1 MTNSGIINKGWFS
14 EVCPMWEGIA
24 VSLKVDELLYS
35 KKSRFQQIDLYQT
48 RSHGRMLVLDGII
61 QLTER
66 DEFSYQEMM
75 AHLPLFSHPK
85 SENVLVVGGGDGGIL
100 REINRHNDVCLI
112 DFCEIDE
119 EVIEVSKRFLP
130 SMACGFDDPRVTVHI
145 KDGAAFVREH
155 PGCYDVIIVDSS
167 DPVGP
172 GEILF
177 EHQFYQDLKHA
188 LKPGGLIA
196 TQGESFFLHP
206 DWVEKLMGITRSLF
220 PIHAYANIIVPTYTG
235 GHICVCMGSL
245 GPTLT
250 APVRPVPE
258 ALQSQLKYYSPE
270 VHRAAFVLP
279 YFAERMLKGKA
290 I

>member
-1 MTNSGIINKGWFS
+1 MANSGVINNGWFS
-14 EVCPMWEGIA
+14 EVCSMWEGIA
-24 VSLKVDELLYS
+24 VSMKVDEVLCR
-35 KKSRFQQIDLYQT
+35 KKSRFQQIDVYQT

-66 DEFSYQEMM
+66 DEFCYQEMM
-75 AHLPLFSHPK
+75 SHLPLFCHP
-85 SENVLVVGGGDGGIL
+85 NPATVLVIGGGDGGVL
-100 REINRHNDVCLI
+100 REIGRHENIRSI

-119 EVIEVSKRFLP
+119 EVIEVSKQFLP

-155 PGCYDVIIVDSS
+155 PECYDVIIVDSS

-172 GEILF
+172 GEVLF
-177 EHQFYQDLKHA
+177 ENQFYEDLKRS

-196 TQGESFFLHP
+196 TQGESIFLHP
-206 DWVEKLMGITRSLF
+206 DWVEKLVDITRSLF
-220 PIHAYANIIVPTYTG
+220 PVHAYANIVVPTYTG
-235 GHICVCMGSL
+235 GHISVCLGSL
-245 GPTLT
+245 GPGLTEPARLVPQTL
-250 APVRPVPE
+250 
-258 ALQSQLKYYSPE
+258 QGQLKYYSPA

-279 YFAERMLKGKA
+279 YFAEKMLRGKD

>member
-1 MTNSGIINKGWFS
+1 MTNSGVVNKGWFS
-14 EVCPMWEGIA
+14 EICPMWEGIA
-24 VSLKVDELLYS
+24 VSVKVEQLLYS

-61 QLTER
+61 QLTEQ

-75 AHLPLFSHPK
+75 AHLPLFSHPNP
-85 SENVLVVGGGDGGIL
+85 EHVLVIGGGDGGVL
-100 REINRHNDVCLI
+100 REISRHGNVCSI

-119 EVIEVSKRFLP
+119 DVIEVSKRFLP
-130 SMACGFDDPRVTVHI
+130 FMACGFDDPRVKIHI
-145 KDGAAFVREH
+145 KDGAVFVREN

-172 GEILF
+172 GEMLF
-177 EHQFYQDLKHA
+177 EKQFYQDLKHA

-206 DWVEKLMGITRSLF
+206 DWVEKLMGITHSLF

-235 GHICVCMGSL
+235 GHIGMCMGSL
-245 GPTLT
+245 GPELRVP
-250 APVRPVPE
+250 ARSVPE
-258 ALQSQLKYYSPE
+258 ALQSQLKYYSSQ

-279 YFAERMLKGKA
+279 YFAEKLIKGNVS
-290 I
+290 

>member
-1 MTNSGIINKGWFS
+1 
-14 EVCPMWEGIA
+14 MWEGIA
-24 VSLKVDELLYS
+24 ISLKVDELLYS

-75 AHLPLFSHPK
+75 AHLPLFSHPHP
-85 SENVLVVGGGDGGIL
+85 EHVLVIGGGDGGVL
-100 REINRHNDVCLI
+100 REINRHNDVCCI

-119 EVIEVSKRFLP
+119 EVITVSKQFLP
-130 SMACGFDDPRVTVHI
+130 ALACGFDDPRVCVHI

-155 PGCYDVIIVDSS
+155 PNCYDVIIVDSS

-172 GEILF
+172 GEVLF
-177 EHQFYQDLKHA
+177 ENQFYQDLKHA
-188 LKPGGLIA
+188 LKAGGLIA

-220 PIHAYANIIVPTYTG
+220 PIHAYANILVPTYTG
-235 GHICVCMGSL
+235 GHIGMCLGSL
-245 GPTLT
+245 GPKLV
-250 APVRPVPE
+250 APARPVPQV
-258 ALQSQLKYYSPE
+258 LQSQLKYYSPGM
-270 VHRAAFVLP
+270 HSAAFVLP
-279 YFAERMLKGKA
+279 YFAEKMLEGKGE
-290 I
+290 

>member
-1 MTNSGIINKGWFS
+1 MTNSGIIHKGWFS

-66 DEFSYQEMM
+66 DEFSYHEMM
-75 AHLPLFSHPK
+75 GHLPLFSHPNP
-85 SENVLVVGGGDGGIL
+85 ENVLVIGGGDGGVL
-100 REINRHNDVCLI
+100 REINRHDNVCFI

-119 EVIEVSKRFLP
+119 DVINVSKRFLP
-130 SMACGFDDPRVTVHI
+130 SMACGFDDPRVTVHM
-145 KDGAAFVREH
+145 KDGAAFVRKH
-155 PGCYDVIIVDSS
+155 PGFYDVIIVDSS

-172 GEILF
+172 GEALF
-177 EHQFYQDLKHA
+177 EKQFYQDLRHA

-206 DWVEKLMGITRSLF
+206 DWVEKLISITQSLF
-220 PIHAYANIIVPTYTG
+220 PIYAYANIIVPTYTG
-235 GHICVCMGSL
+235 GHISMCMGSL
-245 GPTLT
+245 GPKLT
-250 APVRPVPE
+250 APARPVPQ
-258 ALQSQLKYYSPE
+258 ALQSQLKYYSSRM
-270 VHRAAFVLP
+270 HRAAFVLP
-279 YFAERMLKGKA
+279 YFAEKMLNLDY
-290 I
+290 

>member
-1 MTNSGIINKGWFS
+1 
-14 EVCPMWEGIA
+14 MWEGIA
-24 VSLKVDELLYS
+24 VSMKVDEVLYS
-35 KKSRFQQIDLYQT
+35 KKSRFQQIDVYQT

-75 AHLPLFSHPK
+75 SHLPLFCHPNP
-85 SENVLVVGGGDGGIL
+85 ENVLVVGGGDGGVL
-100 REINRHNDVCLI
+100 REIRRHENVCSI

-119 EVIEVSKRFLP
+119 EVIKVSKQFLP
-130 SMACGFDDPRVTVHI
+130 FMSCGFDDPRVTVHI

-172 GEILF
+172 GEVLF
-177 EHQFYQDLKHA
+177 ENQFYKDLKGA

-196 TQGESFFLHP
+196 TQGESFFLHA
-206 DWVEKLMGITRSLF
+206 DWVEKLMDITRSLF

-245 GPTLT
+245 GPKLT
-250 APVRPVPE
+250 EPARPVPQ
-258 ALQSQLKYYSPE
+258 ALQTQLKYYSPA

-279 YFAERMLKGKA
+279 YFAEKMLKGKD

>member
-1 MTNSGIINKGWFS
+1 MKNSGVINNGWFS

-24 VSLKVDELLYS
+24 VSMKVDEVLYS
-35 KKSRFQQIDLYQT
+35 KKSRFQQIDVYQT

-75 AHLPLFSHPK
+75 SHLPLFCHPNP
-85 SENVLVVGGGDGGIL
+85 ENVLVVGGGDGGVL
-100 REINRHNDVCLI
+100 REIGRHEDVCSI

-119 EVIEVSKRFLP
+119 EVIKVSKQFLP
-130 SMACGFDDPRVTVHI
+130 FMSCGFDDPRVTVHI

-172 GEILF
+172 GEVLF
-177 EHQFYQDLKHA
+177 EDQFYKDLKGA

-196 TQGESFFLHP
+196 TQGESFFLHA
-206 DWVEKLMGITRSLF
+206 DWVEKLMDITRSLF

-245 GPTLT
+245 GPKLT
-250 APVRPVPE
+250 EPARPVPQ
-258 ALQSQLKYYSPE
+258 ALQTQLKYYSPA

-279 YFAERMLKGKA
+279 YFAEKMLKGKD

>member
-1 MTNSGIINKGWFS
+1 MTNAGIVHKGWFS

-75 AHLPLFSHPK
+75 GHLPLFSHPNP
-85 SENVLVVGGGDGGIL
+85 ENVLVIGGGDGGVL
-100 REINRHNDVCLI
+100 REINRHDDVCVI

-119 EVIEVSKRFLP
+119 EVINVSKRFLP

-145 KDGAAFVREH
+145 KDGASFVRER
-155 PGCYDVIIVDSS
+155 PGYYDVIIVDSS

-172 GEILF
+172 GEVLF
-177 EHQFYQDLKHA
+177 ENQFYQDLKHA

-206 DWVEKLMGITRSLF
+206 DLVEKLIGITRSLF
-220 PIHAYANIIVPTYTG
+220 PIYAYANIIVPTYTG
-235 GHICVCMGSL
+235 GHISMCMGSL
-245 GPTLT
+245 GPKLT
-250 APVRPVPE
+250 APARSVPP
-258 ALQSQLKYYSPE
+258 ALQSQLKYYSSR

-279 YFAERMLKGKA
+279 YFAEKMLKLDY
-290 I
+290 

>member
-1 MTNSGIINKGWFS
+1 MTYSGILHNGWFS
-14 EVCPMWEGIA
+14 EICPMWEGIA

-75 AHLPLFSHPK
+75 AHLPLFSHPNP
-85 SENVLVVGGGDGGIL
+85 ENVLVIGGGDGGVL
-100 REINRHNDVCLI
+100 REINRHDHVRFI

-119 EVIEVSKRFLP
+119 EVISVSKRFLP
-130 SMACGFDDPRVTVHI
+130 SMACGFDDSRVIVHI
-145 KDGAAFVREH
+145 KDGASFVREH

-172 GEILF
+172 GDVLF
-177 EHQFYQDLKHA
+177 KDPFYQDLRHA

-220 PIHAYANIIVPTYTG
+220 PVCAYANIIVPTYTG
-235 GHICVCMGSL
+235 GHIGVCMGSL
-245 GPTLT
+245 GPELVEP
-250 APVRPVPE
+250 ARPVPQR
-258 ALQSQLKYYSPE
+258 LQSQLKYYSSG

-279 YFAERMLKGKA
+279 YFADNILKGKRV
-290 I
+290 

>member
-1 MTNSGIINKGWFS
+1 MKNSDTIHNGWFS
-14 EVCPMWEGIA
+14 EVCSMWEGIA
-24 VSLKVDELLYS
+24 ISLKVDELLYS

-75 AHLPLFSHPK
+75 AHLPLFSHPHP
-85 SENVLVVGGGDGGIL
+85 ENVLVIGGGDGGVL
-100 REINRHNDVCLI
+100 REINRHHDVCCI

-119 EVIEVSKRFLP
+119 EVIKVSKQFLP
-130 SMACGFDDPRVTVHI
+130 TLACGFDDPRVCVHI
-145 KDGAAFVREH
+145 QDGTAFVREH
-155 PGCYDVIIVDSS
+155 PNCYDVIIVDSS

-172 GEILF
+172 GEALF
-177 EHQFYQDLKHA
+177 ENQFYQDLKHA

-235 GHICVCMGSL
+235 GHIGICLGSL
-245 GPTLT
+245 GPRLA
-250 APVRPVPE
+250 APARPVPQV
-258 ALQSQLKYYSPE
+258 LQSQLKYYSLGM
-270 VHRAAFVLP
+270 HKAAFALP
-279 YFAERMLKGKA
+279 YFVEKMLEGKGK
-290 I
+290 

>member
-1 MTNSGIINKGWFS
+1 
-14 EVCPMWEGIA
+14 MWEGIA
-24 VSLKVDELLYS
+24 VSMKVEEVLFS
-35 KKSRFQQIDLYQT
+35 KKSRFQQIDVYQT

-66 DEFSYQEMM
+66 DEFCYQEMM
-75 AHLPLFSHPK
+75 SHLPLFCHP
-85 SENVLVVGGGDGGIL
+85 NPATVLVVGGGDGGVL
-100 REINRHNDVCLI
+100 REIGRHENIRSI

-119 EVIEVSKRFLP
+119 EVIEVSKQFLP

-172 GEILF
+172 GEVLF
-177 EHQFYQDLKHA
+177 ENRFYQDLKNA
-188 LKPGGLIA
+188 LRPGGLIV
-196 TQGESFFLHP
+196 TQGESIFLHP
-206 DWVEKLMGITRSLF
+206 DWVEKLTRITRSLF
-220 PIHAYANIIVPTYTG
+220 PVQAYANIIVPTYTG
-235 GHICVCMGSL
+235 GHISLCLGSL
-245 GPTLT
+245 GPKLT
-250 APVRPVPE
+250 EPSRPVPKS
-258 ALQSQLKYYSPE
+258 LQEQLKYYSSE

-279 YFAERMLKGKA
+279 YFAEKMLKGKE

>member
-1 MTNSGIINKGWFS
+1 
-14 EVCPMWEGIA
+14 MWEGIA
-24 VSLKVDELLYS
+24 ISLKVDELLYS

-75 AHLPLFSHPK
+75 AHLPLFSHPHP
-85 SENVLVVGGGDGGIL
+85 ENVLVIGGGDGGVL
-100 REINRHNDVCLI
+100 REINRHPDVCCI

-119 EVIEVSKRFLP
+119 EVITVSKQFLP
-130 SMACGFDDPRVTVHI
+130 TLACGFDDPRVCVHI

-155 PGCYDVIIVDSS
+155 PNCYDVIIVDSS

-172 GEILF
+172 GEALF
-177 EHQFYQDLKHA
+177 ENQFYQDLKHA

-235 GHICVCMGSL
+235 GHIGICLGSL
-245 GPTLT
+245 GPKLV
-250 APVRPVPE
+250 APARPVPQV
-258 ALQSQLKYYSPE
+258 LQSQLKYYSPGM
-270 VHRAAFVLP
+270 HSAAFVLP
-279 YFAERMLKGKA
+279 YFAEKMMKGKGE
-290 I
+290 